1 MGYHKAMQKYIDSQ
15 VRYWKEQKEGV
26 DLPVLKAKRAA
37 AEKKDRP
44 FITLSREYGSGAY
57 EIGEKIIMLIN
68 EKYKSKPEWA
78 AYDKK
83 LLDNIVNDLGISET
97 LAESLTSNT
106 KQKLSDFIQTFFS
119 KFPPQVAVYRKLTE
133 TMRRLAINGHVVLVG
148 RASNMITRDIE
159 NGFHVRIVAP
169 VQYRAGRISSW
180 KNISMKE
187 AEQIVTE
194 KNKERDSFIKEF
206 VKFDNTN
213 PLNYHITVNL
223 GQMSINEAAAVIV
236 DSMKDCGYL

>member
-1 MGYHKAMQKYIDSQ
+1 MGYHKAMQRYIDSQ
-15 VRYWKEQKEGV
+15 VRYWKEQKDAV
-26 DLPVLKAKRAA
+26 DLPELKSKP
-37 AEKKDRP
+37 AEKKHRP

-68 EKYKSKPEWA
+68 EKYKTKPEWA

-83 LLDNIVNDLGISET
+83 LLDNIVNDLGISES

-106 KQKLSDFIQTFFS
+106 KQKVSDFFQTSFS
-119 KFPPQVAVYRKLTE
+119 KFPPQVAVYRKLAE

-148 RASNMITRDIE
+148 RASNMITRDMDK
-159 NGFHVRIVAP
+159 GFHVRLVAP

-180 KNISMKE
+180 KNISMKD
-187 AEQIVTE
+187 AEQIIIE

-213 PLNYHITVNL
+213 PLNYHLVINL
-223 GQMSINEAAAVIV
+223 GQISIDEAAAVVV
-236 DSMKDCGYL
+236 DAMKDCGYL

>member
-15 VRYWKEQKEGV
+15 VRYWKEQKNAV
-26 DLPVLKAKRAA
+26 DLPELKSKPAVV
-37 AEKKDRP
+37 KKHRP

-57 EIGEKIIMLIN
+57 EIGEKIVMLIN
-68 EKYKSKPEWA
+68 EKFKSKPEWA

-83 LLDNIVNDLGISET
+83 LLDNIINDLGISET

-106 KQKLSDFIQTFFS
+106 KQKLSDFFQTSFS
-119 KFPPQVAVYRKLTE
+119 KFPPQVAVYRKLAE
-133 TMRRLAINGHVVLVG
+133 TMRSLAINGHVVLVG
-148 RASNMITRDIE
+148 RASNMITRDMDK
-159 NGFHVRIVAP
+159 GFHVRLVAP

-187 AEQIVTE
+187 AEHIVME

-206 VKFDNTN
+206 VKFDSTN
-213 PLNYHITVNL
+213 PLNYHLVINL
-223 GQMSINEAAAVIV
+223 GQISIDEAAAVVV
-236 DSMKDCGYL
+236 DSIKDCGYL